1 MKRATLLILLV
12 VLFVVV
18 WPVLGQTA
26 TTAADYVIRGVG
38 KRSERR
44 SCRAALVIG

>member
-26 TTAADYVIRGVG
+26 TTAADYVIRGVEKDQKG
-38 KRSERR
+38 NHAGRR
-44 SCRAALVIG
+44 L